1 MSLADVYIGA
11 FLGSLVLLG
20 VLGWL
25 LLWPSQR

>member
-1 MSLADVYIGA
+1 MNLVAVYVAA

-25 LLWPSQR
+25 LFWPSQR